1 MSGVC
6 GLLAEDPQSVVQ
18 STSEVAGHMLKD
30 EMKVAIA
37 QHACSILGEAYGF
50 RLQWAA
56 LEPRWASRAARYLLA
71 IDVLPQALSAVP
83 PTTVHVV
90 TRASVTRAQL
100 LELVEAALRDHLQ
113 TAANSS
119 TEGPGDGT
127 ARESGRGSYS
137 ATTTT
142 QPSL

>member
-1 MSGVC
+1 
-6 GLLAEDPQSVVQ
+6 
-18 STSEVAGHMLKD
+18 MLKD
-30 EMKVAIA
+30 DMKTAID
-37 QHACSILGEAYGF
+37 QHACSILGTPHRF

-71 IDVLPQALSAVP
+71 VEVLPKGQATVP

-90 TRASVTRAQL
+90 TRASVARDQL
-100 LELVEAALRDHLQ
+100 LALVEEALGDYLH

-119 TEGPGDGT
+119 TELGDGT
-127 ARESGRGSYS
+127 AGESNLVRHS

-142 QPSL
+142 QYSLSD

>member
-1 MSGVC
+1 
-6 GLLAEDPQSVVQ
+6 
-18 STSEVAGHMLKD
+18 MLKD

-37 QHACSILGEAYGF
+37 QHACSILGEAYAF

-71 IDVLPQALSAVP
+71 IEVLPQAQSTVP

-113 TAANSS
+113 TANSS
-119 TEGPGDGT
+119 AEGPGDGT